1 MKLNKILIK
10 KFKWIDNLELDLTN
24 KWNIITFVWLNESW
38 KTTILEAI
46 DFFENWIENWNEYM
60 LVSKSNQFD
69 FTWDIEVKI
78 EYLLDEN
85 DEKIIKDFCS
95 SKDFILS
102 KDVKKIS
109 ITKWLNFKNSE
120 FVKQNT
126 NSWDIQLSWK
136 TKWSRSKSDKKLWHD
151 EQLWQDIVSEI
162 KNKLL
167 PKIIYYKDFLFNFP
181 EKIYLEENWSQPKEF
196 IYIIQDILDSLD
208 SSLKIKEHIVDR
220 YNKKWDKGA
229 ESALQHTINKTQFFL
244 TTKLKDTWWK
254 LFPWSSNL
262 EVILKVWDDNWACYI
277 EFKLKEGWVN
287 EFNIAERS
295 LWFKWFFSFLLFT
308 ELRKNRQDEL
318 WETVFLLD
326 EPASN
331 LHSMAQIQL
340 LDIFTQMSEASKI
353 FYTTHSQYL
362 INPKF
367 LAWTYIVKN
376 NNLDYKNE
384 INYLNNADIKA
395 INYKNFVVNH
405 PDQKHYFQPILDTL
419 EYQPS
424 LLENVPNIMITE
436 WKSDYYTFKYINEF
450 ILSNK
455 YDKIN
460 IYPGGWSWTHLN
472 ILQLYLWWWRD
483 FVVILDQDKWWK
495 DWKKLYIKELWN
507 IVEDKIYNLDDI
519 LKQRN
524 DDYELEDLF
533 SDEEKLEIVKK
544 YNSQATKYKKSE
556 FNMWIMLLYMEWT
569 PIELSEIT
577 KEKFIKIFDFINSS
591 WI

>member
-1 MKLNKILIK
+1 M
-10 KFKWIDNLELDLTN
+10 
-24 KWNIITFVWLNESW
+24 V
-38 KTTILEAI
+38 
-46 DFFENWIENWNEYM
+46 FFI
-60 LVSKSNQFD
+60 F
-69 FTWDIEVKI
+69 
-78 EYLLDEN
+78 
-85 DEKIIKDFCS
+85 
-95 SKDFILS
+95 
-102 KDVKKIS
+102 
-109 ITKWLNFKNSE
+109 
-120 FVKQNT
+120 
-126 NSWDIQLSWK
+126 
-136 TKWSRSKSDKKLWHD
+136 
-151 EQLWQDIVSEI
+151 
-162 KNKLL
+162 
-167 PKIIYYKDFLFNFP
+167 IIY
-181 EKIYLEENWSQPKEF
+181 
-196 IYIIQDILDSLD
+196 
-208 SSLKIKEHIVDR
+208 
-220 YNKKWDKGA
+220 
-229 ESALQHTINKTQFFL
+229 
-244 TTKLKDTWWK
+244 
-254 LFPWSSNL
+254 
-262 EVILKVWDDNWACYI
+262 WA
-277 EFKLKEGWVN
+277 
-287 EFNIAERS
+287 S
-295 LWFKWFFSFLLFT
+295 
-308 ELRKNRQDEL
+308 KNRQDEL

-384 INYLNNADIKA
+384 MNYLNNADIKA

-455 YDKIN
+455 YNNIN
-460 IYPGGWSWTHLN
+460 IYPGWWSWTHLN
-472 ILQLYLWWWRD
+472 ILQLYIWWWRD

-519 LKQRN
+519 LKLWN

-544 YNSQATKYKKSE
+544 YNIQATKYKKSE
-556 FNMWIMLLYMEWT
+556 FNMWIMLLYMDWT
-569 PIELSEIT
+569 PIELSKKT